1 MNSTQRQYLFG
12 LIFIC
17 AGIYQ
22 AYIHD
27 YLEFALFAVA
37 GTTFIVN
44 ALSIE
49 PKLAQHKKPLGI
61 ISWILIFATGILF
74 LYLLQF
80 KSISWF

>member
-12 LIFIC
+12 LIFIG

-27 YLEFALFAVA
+27 YLEFALFAIA
-37 GTTFIVN
+37 GVTFIVN

-49 PKLAQHKKPLGI
+49 PKLAQYKKPLAI
-61 ISWILIFATGILF
+61 ASWILIFATGILF

-80 KSISWF
+80 KAVSWW

>member
-27 YLEFALFAVA
+27 YLEFSLFAVA
-37 GTTFIVN
+37 GVTFIVN

-49 PKLAQHKKPLGI
+49 PKFSQYKKPLAI